1 MTDEAFMQE
10 ALTLARRSA
19 QEGEVPVGC
28 VVTLGDRIV
37 GRGRNRREQGKSAL
51 AHAELEAIG
60 EACRTL
66 GGWRLWQCTL
76 YVTLEPCPMCAGAI
90 LNAQIPRVVFG
101 ARDEKSGACGSLVNI
116 LRLPGCR
123 QPQTDGGVLAD
134 ACGALLSEFF
144 RRLRQTR
151 KREKTQSGVS
161 LRGGGPAN

>member
-1 MTDEAFMQE
+1 MTDEELMRR
-10 ALTLARRSA
+10 ALALAEESA
-19 QEGEVPVGC
+19 REGEVPVGC
-28 VVTLGDRIV
+28 VVTLDGRIV
-37 GRGRNRREQGKSAL
+37 GCGRNRRETNKTAL
-51 AHAELEAIG
+51 AHAELEAIS

-123 QPQTDGGVLAD
+123 QPEMTGGVLAD
-134 ACGALLSEFF
+134 ECSALLTGFF
-144 RRLRQTR
+144 RQ
-151 KREKTQSGVS
+151 
-161 LRGGGPAN
+161 LRGNRKKTTGL